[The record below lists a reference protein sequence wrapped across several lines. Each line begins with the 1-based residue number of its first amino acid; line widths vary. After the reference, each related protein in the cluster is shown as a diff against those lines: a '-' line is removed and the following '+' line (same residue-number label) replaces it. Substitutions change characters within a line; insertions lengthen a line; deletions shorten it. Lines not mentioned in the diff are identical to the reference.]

1 LAFTPCG
8 AKEKGVALVRGRARI
23 QPYISRDLHQRL
35 RAWAAAQNVTES
47 AVAEAA
53 IAAYLD
59 PDRPDEDLIARRL
72 DLVTQAIAR
81 VQGDVEILGDA
92 FGKFVRRLFIVAL
105 TKAGPEQDR
114 QAEDSYQ
121 GFLRGIL
128 DDSGVSG
135 RFLGE
140 VRRARS
146 RPVSRPPSPPNGGR

>member
-1 LAFTPCG
+1 
-8 AKEKGVALVRGRARI
+8 VRARVRI
-23 QPYISRDLHQRL
+23 QPYIPRDLHQRL
-35 RAWAAAQNVTES
+35 RSWAAAQNVTES
-47 AVAEAA
+47 AVVEASL
-53 IAAYLD
+53 AAYLD

-72 DLVTQAIAR
+72 DLVSQSIAR
-81 VQGDVEILGDA
+81 VHSDVEILGDA

-105 TKAGPEQDR
+105 TKAGPDQDR
-114 QAEDSYQ
+114 HAEDSYQ

-146 RPVSRPPSPPNGGR
+146 RQALRPPSPPTGGR